1 MIDPVNNSETSTPH
15 AVDMDIMN
23 MADTAGGKTT
33 FYNNCG
39 NDKTISII
47 AGPCVFENEDHAV
60 MMAESLRE
68 ICAEIG
74 DQYGTAINF
83 LYKTSFD
90 KANRTSVDSFRG
102 VSFDEAHYGMQAVRE
117 LGIEV
122 ITDVHDPWQCDAV
135 CADIIQ
141 IPAFLCRQ
149 TDLLKAA
156 VETGKPVNI
165 KKGQFLSPR
174 EMEQVVLKLE
184 HFGARQIMIT
194 ERGTT
199 FGYNDLVVDMRSL
212 EIMQAFPQA
221 YPVIMDCTHAVQ
233 SPGGMG
239 AKSGGN
245 REMAKVIARSATAV
259 GIAGLFM
266 EVHDNPEIAPSDGPN
281 MIRLRDVYGLL
292 RNIVELDIIAK
303 NFRKI
308 NRNVT

>member
-1 MIDPVNNSETSTPH
+1 
-15 AVDMDIMN
+15 
-23 MADTAGGKTT
+23 
-33 FYNNCG
+33 
-39 NDKTISII
+39 
-47 AGPCVFENEDHAV
+47 

-68 ICAEIG
+68 ICAEVG

-117 LGIEV
+117 MGIEV

-156 VETGKPVNI
+156 AETGKPVNI

-308 NRNVT
+308 NHNVT